1 MQAAVLSIEFVIASS
16 RSLKDKR
23 AVVRHLLDT
32 ARRRYAVSAS
42 EVGRHEKWGR
52 AQLGFAVVAADVGH
66 VTAVLD
72 NVERFVWAHPEVDVT
87 ASTRHWLEC
96 EA

>member
-1 MQAAVLSIEFVIASS
+1 MQAAVLSVDLVIES

-42 EVGRHEKWGR
+42 EVGRHDKWGR
-52 AQLGFAVVAADVGH
+52 AELGFAVVASDAHH

-72 NVERFVWAHPEVDVT
+72 NVERFVWAHPEVGVT
-87 ASTRHWLEC
+87 ASARHWFEC
-96 EA
+96 ETQ